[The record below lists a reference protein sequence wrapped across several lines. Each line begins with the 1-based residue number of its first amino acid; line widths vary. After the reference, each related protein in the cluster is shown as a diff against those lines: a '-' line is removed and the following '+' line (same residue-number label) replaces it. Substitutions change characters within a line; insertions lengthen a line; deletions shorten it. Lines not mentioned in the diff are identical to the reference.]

1 MVDTGY
7 CHTAKDSYRMRRIV
21 RNTRMAS
28 TLVLDITTT
37 VRKEAH
43 VNEEGEGRAGNKVKH
58 TKKSIKDSMAQ
69 FNIYHTEVDPGYSKR
84 GGWLEHA

>member
-28 TLVLDITTT
+28 TLVLDIATT
-37 VRKEAH
+37 VRKE
-43 VNEEGEGRAGNKVKH
+43 RR
-58 TKKSIKDSMAQ
+58 TKP
-69 FNIYHTEVDPGYSKR
+69 Y
-84 GGWLEHA
+84 